1 MERDIKRCQI
11 HNRFNYIHAILE
23 YMTCIVVDLW
33 QMANEKYR
41 NQQFQLSVEYIFLQQ
56 IFDLHRY
63 RCIVQKIN
71 TWNFYSKYFLFY
83 KTSKI

>member
-11 HNRFNYIHAILE
+11 HNRFNYIHAVLE

-33 QMANEKYR
+33 QMANERYR

-56 IFDLHRY
+56 IFDLYRY
-63 RCIVQKIN
+63 RCIVQKIMLGIYVPGIFWFIKRN
-71 TWNFYSKYFLFY
+71 KL
-83 KTSKI
+83 